1 MEELFTITRKKGGVI
16 NWTEAQKHYIVE
28 QYNKTKNSNAIG
40 EQFGVSA
47 EAIRRVLRKENVEI
61 INHRQRLPRNS
72 NFFENIDTPEKAYWL
87 GIMYS
92 DGYVSESRR
101 GLGLGMIDKEH
112 VEKFKKAL
120 GAAEHKI
127 TEYLPVNS
135 KNYCY
140 EFTLC
145 DSKIYK
151 DLLKLNV
158 VPKKSSQQIHL
169 PDLKDEELMR
179 HFIRGYFDGD
189 GSFCFSIKNNDF
201 KVSFV
206 GNKTFLTDLKTY
218 LKKDKISLM
227 KDDRSDITY
236 YFNMRGRKQV
246 YNFLTWMYK
255 NTDESIRLNRKYDKY
270 LDFLNYLGSTPL
282 NS

>member
-1 MEELFTITRKKGGVI
+1 MEELFTIARKKGGAI

-28 QYNKTKNSNAIG
+28 QYNKTKNSNVIG

-47 EAIRRVLRKENVEI
+47 EAIRRVLRKENIEI

-120 GAAEHKI
+120 GATEHKI
-127 TEYLPVNS
+127 TEYLPVSS

-145 DSKIYK
+145 DSKIYE

-158 VPKKSSQQIHL
+158 IPRKSSQQIHL

-201 KVSFV
+201 KISFV

-227 KDDRSDITY
+227 KDDRSNITH
-236 YFNMRGRKQV
+236 YFNMRGKKQV

-255 NTDESIRLNRKYDKY
+255 DTDESIRLNRKYDKY
-270 LDFLNYLGSTPL
+270 LDFLNYLGSTLL